1 MSPARTVD
9 AGTAQAAPAIVR
21 APSPH
26 RRTSPSRRRRS
37 RRRDAPIALR
47 VTARILLSGG
57 AVVAL
62 APFVWMVATS
72 FKRPQDVFTPTP
84 NLLPTDARTG
94 QWAGTLTNYLQVLDL
109 GGFAVALLNS
119 VIVAVVLIPGKLLL
133 DALAAYAFARIPFPG
148 RDALFLVVLATIMVP
163 GIALLIPKVFVTQ
176 ELGMGDS
183 LTGVIVPSLV
193 SAFDIF
199 LLRQFFLTLPEDLEE
214 AAMIDGAGR
223 LRIFWSVAL
232 PLAKPAL
239 AVVTITSFIFHW
251 NELLWPLVIL
261 SDQEKYTLPLALQAL
276 AAGRV
281 AQPHLV
287 MAGAVVAV
295 LPVIAIFLVFQ
306 RRILDGIQL
315 TGLKS

>member
-1 MSPARTVD
+1 MSAAKTVD
-9 AGTAQAAPAIVR
+9 AKTVDAAPTVVT
-21 APSPH
+21 APSADLDT
-26 RRTSPSRRRRS
+26 RTSERRR
-37 RRRDAPIALR
+37 RRRDAPIVLR
-47 VTARILLSGG
+47 VTAHVVLIGG
-57 AVVAL
+57 VVVAL

-72 FKRPQDVFTPTP
+72 FKQPQDVFTPTP

-94 QWAGTLTNYLQVLDL
+94 QWAGTFANHLQVLDL

-119 VIVAVVLIPGKLLL
+119 VIVVVVLIPGKLLL

-183 LTGVIVPSLV
+183 LSGVIVPSLV

-199 LLRQFFLTLPEDLEE
+199 LLRQFFLTLPGELEE

-232 PLAKPAL
+232 PLARPAL
-239 AVVTITSFIFHW
+239 AVVTITSFVFHW

-261 SDQEKYTLPLALQAL
+261 SDQDKYTLPLALQAL
-276 AAGRV
+276 VAGRV

-287 MAGAVVAV
+287 MAGAVIAV
-295 LPVIAIFLVFQ
+295 LPVIGIFLVFQ